1 MEFKH
6 TPILLKECIDAL
18 NIKPDGIYV
27 DGTLGGAGHSSQIVS
42 RLITGKLIGIDKDI
56 EAIEASKKRLTK
68 HLDNIIFVNDDFKN
82 LKTILQNLQIEKVD
96 GILLDLG
103 ISSYQIDNAER
114 GFSYMQDARLDMR
127 MNKTQNLSAYTVVN
141 EYEESALANILY
153 QYAEERYSRTIAKK
167 IVENRA
173 QKPIETTLELVEIIK
188 SALPAKEKFKG
199 SHPAK
204 KTFQAIRIEVNGELN
219 KLDEALR
226 HMIEHLNLGGRL
238 AVITFHSL
246 EDRLVKQLFK
256 EYETNC
262 ICPPEFP
269 ICVCNHKASVKKVFK
284 KPMEPS
290 KEEQLENSRSRSAKL
305 RVVEKIIS

>member
-6 TPILLKECIDAL
+6 IPILLTECIDNL
-18 NIKPDGIYV
+18 NINPNGVYV
-27 DGTLGGAGHSSQIVS
+27 DGTLGGAGHSLEIVK
-42 RLITGKLIGIDKDI
+42 RLKNGRLIGIDKDQ
-56 EAIEASKKRLTK
+56 EAINASTKRLKEYKNKVT
-68 HLDNIIFVNDDFKN
+68 FVNDDFKN
-82 LKTILQNLQIEKVD
+82 YKNILNELKIEKVD

-127 MNKTQNLSAYTVVN
+127 MNKSQSLSAYTVVN
-141 EYEESALANILY
+141 EYDESELTKILY
-153 QYAEERYSRTIAKK
+153 LYAEERYAKSIARS
-167 IVENRA
+167 IVKERGK
-173 QKPIETTLELVEIIK
+173 KPILTTLELVEVIK
-188 SALPAKEKFKG
+188 KGLPPKEKFKG

-219 KLDEALR
+219 KLEEVLKD
-226 HMIEHLNLGGRL
+226 MIKSLSLGGRL

-246 EDRLVKQLFK
+246 EDRIVKQVFK
-256 EYETNC
+256 EHTINC

-269 ICVCNHKASVKKVFK
+269 VCVCNHRASVSLVNK
-284 KPMEPS
+284 KPIEPS
-290 KEEQLENSRSRSAKL
+290 EKEQITNSRSKSAKL